1 MADTRRV
8 LSTSEGSHTGDFQ
21 RGHWVLVALVA
32 LVFGSAFFWI
42 ALSLRSFDPRFLALG
57 RVTLGAAA
65 LALVP
70 AARRRIDREDYL
82 RIVVAGVVGQ
92 AMPAVLFALAEQ
104 RIESALT
111 GMITGAAPITA
122 ALWAALFMAKLP
134 SRRRVAG
141 LAVGSAGILLLS
153 LPSLG
158 EGGSSALGV
167 LFVVIAISGYGLA
180 ANILVPMQPKYG
192 AAAVMLWAL
201 ITAVVVLAPLG
212 IPAYTPG
219 ASTES
224 IVALLILGVVGTG
237 VARTLHVSLIGRVG
251 ASRGSVVGYFLPLVA
266 LFLGVVVLDESIGP
280 IQIIGMLVVVLG
292 AYILSRKD

>member
-21 RGHWVLVALVA
+21 RGHWALVALVA

-42 ALSLRSFDPRFLALG
+42 ALSLRSFDPRFLAFG

-65 LALVP
+65 LALFP

-141 LAVGSAGILLLS
+141 LAVGSAGIVLLS

-180 ANILVPMQPKYG
+180 ANVLVPMQPKYG
-192 AAAVMLWAL
+192 APAVILWAL
-201 ITAVVVLAPLG
+201 VTAVIVLAPLG
-212 IPAYTPG
+212 IPAYTSG
-219 ASTES
+219 ASGES
-224 IVALLILGVVGTG
+224 IAALLILGIVGTG
-237 VARTLHVSLIGRVG
+237 AARTFHISLIGRVG
-251 ASRGSVVGYFLPLVA
+251 AARGSVVGYFLPLVA
-266 LFLGVVVLDESIGP
+266 LFLGVVVLDESISA
-280 IQIIGMLVVVLG
+280 IQVAGMLVVVLG
-292 AYILSRKD
+292 AYILSRKN

>member
-1 MADTRRV
+1 MADSRRV
-8 LSTSEGSHTGDFQ
+8 LSTSEGSHVGDFQ
-21 RGHWVLVALVA
+21 RSHWALVVLVA

-42 ALSLRSFDPRFLALG
+42 ALSLRSFDPRFLAFG
-57 RVTLGAAA
+57 RVTLGAGA
-65 LALVP
+65 LALFP
-70 AARRRIDREDYL
+70 TARRRIDREDYL
-82 RIVVAGVVGQ
+82 RIAVAGIVGQ

-122 ALWAALFMAKLP
+122 ALWAAIFMAKLP
-134 SRRRVAG
+134 SRRRVTG
-141 LAVGSAGILLLS
+141 LAVGSTGIALLS

-192 AAAVMLWAL
+192 AAAVILWAL
-201 ITAVVVLAPLG
+201 ITAIVVLAPLG

-224 IVALLILGVVGTG
+224 IVALLILGIVGTG

-266 LFLGVVVLDESIGP
+266 LFLGVVVLDESISA
-280 IQIIGMLVVVLG
+280 IQVAGMLVVVLG

>member
-1 MADTRRV
+1 MADSRRV
-8 LSTSEGSHTGDFQ
+8 LSTSEGSHVGDFQ
-21 RGHWVLVALVA
+21 RSHWVLVILVA

-42 ALSLRSFDPRFLALG
+42 ALSLRSFDPRFLAFG
-57 RVTLGAAA
+57 RVTLGAGA
-65 LALVP
+65 LALFP
-70 AARRRIDREDYL
+70 TARRRIDREDYL
-82 RIVVAGVVGQ
+82 RIAVAGIVGQ

-122 ALWAALFMAKLP
+122 ALWAAIFMAKLP
-134 SRRRVAG
+134 SRRRVTG
-141 LAVGSAGILLLS
+141 LAVGSTGIALLS

-192 AAAVMLWAL
+192 AAAVILWAL
-201 ITAVVVLAPLG
+201 ITAIVVLAPLG

-224 IVALLILGVVGTG
+224 IVALLILGIVGTG

-266 LFLGVVVLDESIGP
+266 LFLGVVVLDESISA
-280 IQIIGMLVVVLG
+280 IQVAGMLVVVLG